1 MSKIY
6 SSNKNAFQLDAYGP
20 QQWLPGGGVVFQH
33 APGRG
38 VCVSQYA
45 LGRGMSAPVHAG
57 IHPPDRMTDACEN
70 IKYVVAKKI

>member
-1 MSKIY
+1 MH
-6 SSNKNAFQLDAYGP
+6 SSWMRTVRSSGCRE
-20 QQWLPGGGVVFQH
+20 GGVVFQH